1 MNRVRPGLVLI
12 ALLAV
17 ACGSSGSA
25 HPLKELQRVKA
36 GDITVVVLSD
46 DAEVTQGKDA
56 VTLEFRGADNQLRD
70 VGSVKVAATMPMAG
84 MAPMLGNVEVTP
96 AGATGRY
103 QLATDLGMSGGWQI
117 AVDWAG
123 PAGKGGTRFQQP
135 VR

>member
-1 MNRVRPGLVLI
+1 MNRVRAGLGLI

-17 ACGSSGSA
+17 GCGSSSGSVM
-25 HPLKELQRVKA
+25 KELQRVKV

-56 VTLEFRGADNQLRD
+56 VTLEFRGPDDQLRD
-70 VGSVKVAATMPMAG
+70 VGSVKAAATMPMAG
-84 MAPMLGNVEVTP
+84 MAPMLGNVQVTP
-96 AGATGRY
+96 DAPGRY
-103 QLATDLGMSGGWQI
+103 RLATDLGMSGGWQI
-117 AVDWAG
+117 ALDWEG